1 MSKSRLYTK
10 INNMR
15 IGNKLL
21 FSYMLVVFIPV
32 LLVGFI
38 FNYSMRST
46 IVESAMREATVNVD
60 RTYSRLNEVM
70 KLLMDISYKMQMDQE
85 LEDLLLADYRST
97 QEVFDTYF
105 QYNEFKNIINLY
117 SSEIRDIR
125 IYSDNPSLLES
136 GQIMKLTPDVVKTDW
151 YNKISRADGRICW
164 QYLPNATG
172 KSFNMCLTRVVR
184 SLASYKKLGVLIIS
198 INEDYLNSL
207 VRSEPYDTF
216 FVDDLGHIFSAADR
230 RLLGKNLVDTGL
242 SVIYGV
248 DEGTVD
254 IDYMN
259 KPAKAI
265 IKRFDPSVYNG
276 SYKIISIVP
285 VSVIEEQANSSAL
298 LVAGIMTISLLLAF
312 VLILIFSNAISKRIR
327 ILSRDMHKVAL
338 GNFDI
343 TPVITGEDEIGQL
356 FTDMNLM
363 ANSIRDLVQ
372 EVYVT
377 KAQKD
382 KLAIRQKEIKLE
394 LLANQINPHFL
405 FNTLE
410 TIRMKAHVNGQKE
423 LAEIVK
429 LLGRIMRRNL
439 EIGSEMITV
448 ESEVEL
454 VQCYLEIQRFRYGN
468 RINYDI
474 FFEDEEI
481 KKVKIL
487 PLTIQPLVENA
498 IVHGLEFKEGEGHV
512 SVRMYRKN
520 LYLFISVQDD
530 GEGMTNEKLQEVLDS
545 LDDMEDNPGKRVG
558 LRNIH
563 QRLKLFYGEE
573 YGLRIYSQKN
583 GGTKIDIMLP
593 GEG

>member
-1 MSKSRLYTK
+1 MNKSRLHSK
-10 INNMR
+10 INNMS

-21 FSYMLVVFIPV
+21 FSYMLVVFLPV

-38 FNYSMRST
+38 LNYSMRSI

-70 KLLMDISYKMQMDQE
+70 KLVMDISYKMQMDQE

-172 KSFNMCLTRVVR
+172 KSSNLCLTRVVKT
-184 SLASYKKLGVLIIS
+184 LASYKVLGVLIIS

-216 FVDDLGHIFSAADR
+216 FVDDRGHIFSAADR
-230 RLLGKNLVDTGL
+230 GLLGKNFADTRL
-242 SVIYGV
+242 SVIYGMN
-248 DEGTVD
+248 EGTVD
-254 IDYMN
+254 IDYMD

-276 SYKIISIVP
+276 SYKIITIVP

-312 VLILIFSNAISKRIR
+312 ILILIFSNAISKRIK

-356 FTDMNLM
+356 FTDMNVM

-448 ESEVEL
+448 ESEVEF
-454 VQCYLEIQRFRYGN
+454 VQCYLEIQKFRYGN

-481 KKVKIL
+481 KNVRIL

-498 IVHGLEFKEGEGHV
+498 IVHGLEFKEDEGHV
-512 SVRMYRKN
+512 SVRLYRKN
-520 LYLFISVQDD
+520 FYLFISVQDD

-545 LDDMEDNPGKRVG
+545 LDDMEDSPGKRVG
-558 LRNIH
+558 LRNVH

>member
-1 MSKSRLYTK
+1 M
-10 INNMR
+10 
-15 IGNKLL
+15 
-21 FSYMLVVFIPV
+21 
-32 LLVGFI
+32 
-38 FNYSMRST
+38 
-46 IVESAMREATVNVD
+46 ESAMREATVNVD

-164 QYLPNATG
+164 KYLPNATG

-512 SVRMYRKN
+512 SVHMYRKN
-520 LYLFISVQDD
+520 FYLFISVQDD

>member
-1 MSKSRLYTK
+1 MSKPLIRSK
-10 INNMR
+10 INNMS

-38 FNYSMRST
+38 LNYSMRSN
-46 IVESAMREATVNVD
+46 IVDSAMREASVNVD

-70 KLLMDISYKMQMDQE
+70 RLVMDISYKMQMDEE
-85 LEDLLLADYRST
+85 LEELLLADYRST

-125 IYSDNPSLLES
+125 IYSGNPSLLES
-136 GQIMKLTPDVVKTDW
+136 GQIMKLTPDVMETEW
-151 YNKISRADGRICW
+151 YNKINRANGRICW
-164 QYLPNATG
+164 QYLINASG
-172 KSFNMCLTRVVR
+172 NSSNMCLTRVIKT
-184 SLASYKKLGVLIIS
+184 LISYKELGVLIIS
-198 INEDYLNSL
+198 LNEDYLNSL

-216 FVDDLGHIFSAADR
+216 FVDDLGHVFSAADR
-230 RLLGKNLVDTGL
+230 GMIGKNLVDTQL
-242 SVIYGV
+242 SVIYGM
-248 DEGTVD
+248 DEGTVN
-254 IDYMN
+254 IDYMD

-265 IKRFDPSVYNG
+265 IKSFDPSVYNG
-276 SYKIISIVP
+276 SFKIISIVP

-312 VLILIFSNAISKRIR
+312 ILILIFSNAISSRIK

-343 TPVITGEDEIGQL
+343 NPAITGEDEIGQL
-356 FTDMNLM
+356 FTDMNVM

-448 ESEVEL
+448 ESEVEF
-454 VQCYLEIQRFRYGN
+454 VQCYLEIQKFRYGN

-474 FFEDEEI
+474 IFEDEEI
-481 KKVKIL
+481 KNVRIL

-512 SVRMYRKN
+512 SVRLYRN
-520 LYLFISVQDD
+520 NFYIFISVQDD

-545 LDDMEDNPGKRVG
+545 LDDMEDSPGKRVG
-558 LRNIH
+558 LRNVH

>member
-1 MSKSRLYTK
+1 MSKSRLYAK

-512 SVRMYRKN
+512 SVHMYRKN
-520 LYLFISVQDD
+520 FYLFISVQDD

>member
-1 MSKSRLYTK
+1 MSKPLIRSK
-10 INNMR
+10 INNMS

-38 FNYSMRST
+38 LNYSMRSN
-46 IVESAMREATVNVD
+46 IVDSAMREASVNVD

-70 KLLMDISYKMQMDQE
+70 RLVMDISYKMQMDEE
-85 LEDLLLADYRST
+85 LEELLLADYRST

-125 IYSDNPSLLES
+125 IYSGNPSLLES
-136 GQIMKLTPDVVKTDW
+136 GQIMKLTPDVMETEW
-151 YNKISRADGRICW
+151 YNKINRANGRICW
-164 QYLPNATG
+164 QYLPNASG
-172 KSFNMCLTRVVR
+172 KGSNMCLTRVIR
-184 SLASYKKLGVLIIS
+184 TLISYKELGVLIIS

-207 VRSEPYDTF
+207 VKSEPYDTF

-230 RLLGKNLVDTGL
+230 GLLGKNLVDTGL
-242 SVIYGV
+242 SVIYGM

-254 IDYMN
+254 IDYMD

-265 IKRFDPSVYNG
+265 IKRFEPSVYNG
-276 SYKIISIVP
+276 SYKIITIVP

-312 VLILIFSNAISKRIR
+312 VLILIFSNAISRRIK

-356 FTDMNLM
+356 FTDMNVM

-448 ESEVEL
+448 ESEVEF
-454 VQCYLEIQRFRYGN
+454 VQCYLEIQKFRYGN

-474 FFEDEEI
+474 YFEDEEI
-481 KKVKIL
+481 KNVKIL

-512 SVRMYRKN
+512 SVRLYRKN
-520 LYLFISVQDD
+520 FYLFISVQDD
-530 GEGMTNEKLQEVLDS
+530 GEGMTNEKLQEVLDT
-545 LDDMEDNPGKRVG
+545 LEDMEDGPSKRVG
-558 LRNIH
+558 LRNVH

>member
-520 LYLFISVQDD
+520 FYLFISVQDD

-545 LDDMEDNPGKRVG
+545 LDDMEDNLGKRVG